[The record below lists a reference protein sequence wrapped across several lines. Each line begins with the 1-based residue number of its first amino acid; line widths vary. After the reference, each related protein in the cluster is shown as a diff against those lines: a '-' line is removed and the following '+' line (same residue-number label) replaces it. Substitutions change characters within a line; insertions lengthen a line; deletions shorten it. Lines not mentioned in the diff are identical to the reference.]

1 MVIWFLVSF
10 LKKVN
15 EVIWISWLCLS
26 FFISC
31 SSLFLYICSFGI
43 LYLLLC
49 SLRQKKSREESFGGS
64 ETRSL
69 LRNVEWSGKNMLIP
83 WDRWASLGSL
93 IINLVTF
100 WGNDYNESKFELQED
115 KQFSSSLWEQ
125 LSQFHDFCM
134 KSLYLIYSFGQ
145 KAFERNN
152 DCKS

>member
-93 IINLVTF
+93 IINLVIV

-115 KQFSSSLWEQ
+115 TIFQF
-125 LSQFHDFCM
+125 FM
-134 KSLYLIYSFGQ
+134 GTAVLIPRFLHEELVSNLLFWSEGVWAQ
-145 KAFERNN
+145 
-152 DCKS
+152 